1 MDKGGGGLHL
11 PRGTDQFTRTGATGE
26 GRGGDACRLL
36 SVLSLS
42 PTPPGARSLNA
53 TGSGVG
59 TMAIAA
65 DRCSSIYAVQRGL
78 LIIKL
83 RTWKRARPPSVWSS
97 FPATCRRPSDRR
109 DPRDSPPS
117 RRRRRLRFGS
127 PYRVLPQN
135 PIIWPERA
143 AETFRR
149 RKLGGGA
156 WHPRARVGQGRDF
169 CPVRTGLLLSF
180 SVRITCDP
188 RATIAS
194 AGLERLAGVQA
205 MAAVVVES

>member
-83 RTWKRARPPSVWSS
+83 PTWKRARPPSVWSS

-117 RRRRRLRFGS
+117 RRRPRLRFGS
-127 PYRVLPQN
+127 PYRVSSQN

-149 RKLGGGA
+149 RKLGGGCVA
-156 WHPRARVGQGRDF
+156 PQGARGPGPRFLSGSDRFTFVLFREDH
-169 CPVRTGLLLSF
+169 VRSTRHH
-180 SVRITCDP
+180 RIRRP
-188 RATIAS
+188 
-194 AGLERLAGVQA
+194 
-205 MAAVVVES
+205 